1 MEFYVPDHD
10 YGRQNLDH
18 GGRRNFCPR
27 YFRLQADLFNIRHLR
42 WNIPIINY
50 DTRNPILTHKTGR
63 QEGEV
68 KAQLE
73 EDGVAWHGGIHCL
86 DVRSFNLGVII
97 FFWESDVDANI

>member
-1 MEFYVPDHD
+1 MEIDIPNHD
-10 YGRQNLDH
+10 YGRQILEH
-18 GGRRNFCPR
+18 GGRRNFCVR

-50 DTRNPILTHKTGR
+50 DTRNPILTHKTGG

-73 EDGVAWHGGIHCL
+73 EDGVAWRGTVAFTALMYAASIKQPWCDNFLGGI
-86 DVRSFNLGVII
+86 RR
-97 FFWESDVDANI
+97 